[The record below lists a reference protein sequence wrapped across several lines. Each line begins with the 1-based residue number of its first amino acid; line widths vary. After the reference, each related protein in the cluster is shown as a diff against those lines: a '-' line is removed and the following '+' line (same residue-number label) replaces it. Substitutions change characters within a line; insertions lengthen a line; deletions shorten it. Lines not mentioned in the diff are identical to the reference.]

1 MSRRIYIVALVVSA
15 TVGLLLL
22 AHQNVDK
29 FSYGPSQSWEE
40 PAKVVSRL
48 EAICQLRDVF
58 DAEYGR
64 TNIRMT
70 RAYEGEPLV
79 IPC

>member
-1 MSRRIYIVALVVSA
+1 MSRRVYILALAISA

-29 FSYGPSQSWEE
+29 LPFGSSQTWKE
-40 PAKVVSRL
+40 PERIPTRL

-70 RAYEGEPLV
+70 RAYEGEPGSR
-79 IPC
+79 